1 MRGKEG
7 ILVREITYREAIRE
21 ALREEMQRD
30 ENVFLMG
37 EDIGAYGGVFNVT
50 QGFLKEFGEKRVRD
64 TPLSES
70 VIMGSAAGAALL
82 GVRPVVEI
90 MFADFIPLI
99 MDHLANNAAKMRY
112 LYGGEASVP
121 LVVRTPQGAGA
132 SAGMHHS
139 QSLESWLMHVP
150 GLKVLM
156 PATPY
161 DAKGLLKSAI
171 RDDNPVVFLEH
182 KMLYG
187 VTGEVPT
194 EEYLVPIG
202 KADVKRQGRDVTV
215 IATAMMLHRAMAA
228 AGRLEQEG
236 VDVEVLDP
244 RTMLPLD
251 REAIVESVKK
261 TKRAVIVHE
270 ACMTGGPGAEIAAVI
285 AGAALDYLDAPV
297 ARVAAPDI
305 PVPFSPPMEGYF
317 IPRERNIIDA
327 VRKVLE

>member
-7 ILVREITYREAIRE
+7 VLVREITYREAIRE

-70 VIMGSAAGAALL
+70 VIMGSAVGAALL

-90 MFADFIPLI
+90 MFADFMPLI

-236 VDVEVLDP
+236 VGVEVLDP

-251 REAIVESVKK
+251 REAIIESIKK

-285 AGAALDYLDAPV
+285 AGSALDYLDAPV
-297 ARVAAPDI
+297 
-305 PVPFSPPMEGYF
+305 
-317 IPRERNIIDA
+317 
-327 VRKVLE
+327 

>member
-70 VIMGSAAGAALL
+70 VIMGSAVGAALL

-90 MFADFIPLI
+90 MFADFMPLI

-194 EEYLVPIG
+194 GEYLVPIG

-251 REAIVESVKK
+251 REAIVESIKK

-270 ACMTGGPGAEIAAVI
+270 ACITGGPGAEIAAVI

-297 ARVAAPDI
+297 VRVAAPDI
-305 PVPFSPPMEGYF
+305 PVPFSPPMESYF
-317 IPRERNIIDA
+317 IPQERDIIDA

>member
-90 MFADFIPLI
+90 MFADFMPLI

-194 EEYLVPIG
+194 GEYLVPIG

-251 REAIVESVKK
+251 REAIVESIKK

-270 ACMTGGPGAEIAAVI
+270 ACITGGPGAEIAAVI

-297 ARVAAPDI
+297 VRVAAPDI
-305 PVPFSPPMEGYF
+305 PVPFSPPMESYF
-317 IPRERNIIDA
+317 IPQERDIIDA